1 MGGRGGGAGGGF
13 RPVDIE
19 AQKKLNA
26 QAPRIPHLGRRVIA
40 LFRPYR
46 FRIFLTA
53 VLVIA
58 GAAIAV
64 VPALIVQQIF
74 DEALFPVDGGPP
86 DLPLLLRL
94 VLIMIGLFVLS
105 AVLGVLQTWIT
116 STVGNRVT
124 GDLRVKLFEHLQA
137 MELGFFTRT
146 KTGVIQSRLQNDVG
160 GVSGVLTNTVTSI
173 LGNVVTV
180 IASLVAM
187 IIIDWRLTIIAVVM
201 MPFLVFVQRR
211 VGQVRARIAGET
223 QESLSELTAITQE
236 TLSVSGILLSK
247 SFNRQRTESARYG
260 AENVNQVRL
269 QVRRAMSGQGF
280 FAVVQVLMASVPA
293 VIYLVSGYLITG
305 GTDVITAGTIVA
317 FTTVQA
323 RLLMPLMG
331 LMRVALD
338 VQTSAALFAR
348 IFEYLDLVPAITD
361 APDAITVAD
370 APGPIG
376 RIEFRDVVFRYPDA
390 ADAAR
395 PTLQG
400 VSFTAAP
407 GQHVAFVGP
416 SGAGKTTILYL
427 TPRMYEVSGGAV
439 LFAGA
444 DVRRLTQESIID
456 HVGIVSQE
464 TYLFHATIRENLLYA
479 KPDASQEELED
490 ACRAANIHH
499 IITGFEHG
507 YDTIVGERGY
517 RLSGGEKQRIAIA
530 RVLLKDPPVLL
541 LDEATSALDTVSER
555 VVQEALDA
563 AARGR
568 TTLSIA
574 HRLSTVIGA
583 DVIHVVDAGR
593 IVESGT
599 HASLLAEG
607 GLYAELAAQQLAA
620 SRILEVEATEPA
632 GAMPSRRAD
641 RAPDDP
647 APLPIDDPVVVL
659 TGSLSL
665 TPPRPAR
672 DPDVPPDERAWP
684 RIGDV

>member
-1 MGGRGGGAGGGF
+1 MRGGGGGGAPGGF

-19 AQKKLNA
+19 AQRRLNA
-26 QAPRIPHLGRRVIA
+26 EAPKIPNLGRRVVA
-40 LFRPYR
+40 LFRPYLGR
-46 FRIFLTA
+46 ITVTGILVVVGAGVAVIPPLLVQRIF
-53 VLVIA
+53 
-58 GAAIAV
+58 
-64 VPALIVQQIF
+64 
-74 DEALFPVDGGPP
+74 DDALFPVGGGSP
-86 DLPLLLRL
+86 DIPLLARL
-94 VLIMIGLFVLS
+94 VAIMIGLFLLS
-105 AVLGVLQTWIT
+105 AVLGVVQTWLT

-124 GDLRVKLFEHLQA
+124 GDLRVRLFDHLQA
-137 MELGFFTRT
+137 MELAFFTRT

-187 IIIDWRLTIIAVVM
+187 IIIDWRLTIIAVIM
-201 MPFLVFVQRR
+201 MPFLVIVQRR

-223 QESLSELTAITQE
+223 QESLSELTSITQE

-247 SFNRQRTESARYG
+247 SFNRQRTESARY
-260 AENVNQVRL
+260 ADENVNQVRL

-280 FAVVQVLMASVPA
+280 FAVVQVLMSSVPA
-293 VIYLVSGYLITG
+293 LIYLVAGLLVTG
-305 GTDVITAGTIVA
+305 GADAITAGTIVA

-338 VQTSAALFAR
+338 LQTSAALFAR
-348 IFEYLDLVPAITD
+348 IFEYLDLTPAIRD
-361 APDAITVAD
+361 APDAIDVAD
-370 APGPIG
+370 APGPVG

-390 ADAAR
+390 APDTR
-395 PTLQG
+395 PTLAG
-400 VSFTAAP
+400 ISFVAEP

-416 SGAGKTTILYL
+416 SGAGKTTVLYL
-427 TPRMYEVSGGAV
+427 TPRLYEAGDGAV
-439 LFAGA
+439 LFAGE

-456 HVGIVSQE
+456 RIGIVSQE
-464 TYLFHATIRENLLYA
+464 TYLFHATIRQNLRYA
-479 KPDASQEELED
+479 KPDATDAELEA

-499 IITGFEHG
+499 VIAGFERG
-507 YDTIVGERGY
+507 YDTVVGERGY

-574 HRLSTVIGA
+574 HRLSTVIAA
-583 DVIHVVDAGR
+583 DVIHVIEAGR

-599 HASLLAEG
+599 HSQLVAEG
-607 GLYAELAAQQLAA
+607 GLYAELAAQQLATTRVLQA
-620 SRILEVEATEPA
+620 EAGDEPA
-632 GAMPSRRAD
+632 DLPDRRAD
-641 RAPDDP
+641 RAPDEAGDGR
-647 APLPIDDPVVVL
+647 IDADLRRDREEVARLLTEPVVVL
-659 TGSLSL
+659 
-665 TPPRPAR
+665 PDRPL
-672 DPDVPPDERAWP
+672 P
-684 RIGDV
+684 

>member
-1 MGGRGGGAGGGF
+1 MHGGGGGRGM
-13 RPVDIE
+13 RPVDE
-19 AQKKLNA
+19 AA
-26 QAPRIPHLGRRVIA
+26 QRRVNADAPQIEGMGARIVA
-40 LFRPYR
+40 LFRPYTG
-46 FRIFLTA
+46 RIIVTA
-53 VLVIA
+53 IIVVI
-58 GAAIAV
+58 GAAVAV
-64 VPALIVQQIF
+64 IPPLIVQRIF
-74 DEALFPVDGGPP
+74 DDALFPTDGAGVD
-86 DLPLLLRL
+86 LALLLRL
-94 VLIMIGLFVLS
+94 VLIMIGLFLFS
-105 AVLGVLQTWIT
+105 AALGVVQTWLT
-116 STVGNRVT
+116 STVGNSVT

-160 GVSGVLTNTVTSI
+160 GVAGVLTSTVTSI

-180 IASLVAM
+180 VASLVAM
-187 IIIDWRLTIIAVVM
+187 ILIDWRLTIIAVVM
-201 MPFLVFVQRR
+201 MPILIVVQRR

-223 QESLSELTAITQE
+223 QESLSELTSITQE

-247 SFNRQRTESARYG
+247 AFNRQRTESTRYRT
-260 AENVNQVRL
+260 ENANQVRL
-269 QVRRAMSGQGF
+269 QVKRAMSGQGF

-305 GTDVITAGTIVA
+305 GVDTITAGTVVA

-323 RLLMPLMG
+323 RLLQPLMG

-338 VQTSAALFAR
+338 VQTSGALFAR
-348 IFEYLDLVPAITD
+348 IFEYLDLVPAIRE
-361 APDAITVAD
+361 APDAVSVAS
-370 APGPIG
+370 APGPLG
-376 RIEFRDVVFRYPDA
+376 RIEFRDVEFRYPDA
-390 ADAAR
+390 APAAR

-400 VSFTAAP
+400 VSFTAEP

-427 TPRMYEVSGGAV
+427 APRLYEASGGSV
-439 LFAGA
+439 LFAGE

-456 HVGIVSQE
+456 HIGIVSQE
-464 TYLFHATIRENLLYA
+464 TYLFHATVRENLLYA
-479 KPDASQEELED
+479 RPDATDDDLVA
-490 ACRAANIHH
+490 ACTAANIHH
-499 IITGFEHG
+499 IIAGFADG
-507 YDTIVGERGY
+507 YDTVVGERGY

-607 GLYAELAAQQLAA
+607 GLYAELAAQQLATT
-620 SRILEVEATEPA
+620 RILEVEASDPPPA
-632 GAMPSRRAD
+632 LPSRRAD
-641 RAPDDP
+641 RAP
-647 APLPIDDPVVVL
+647 
-659 TGSLSL
+659 
-665 TPPRPAR
+665 
-672 DPDVPPDERAWP
+672 
-684 RIGDV
+684 

>member
-1 MGGRGGGAGGGF
+1 MGGRGGGGGGF
-13 RPVDIE
+13 RPVDID

-26 QAPRIPHLGRRVIA
+26 EAPRIPHLGRRVVA

-46 FRIFLTA
+46 FQILITG

-74 DEALFPVDGGPP
+74 DQALFPVDGGPP
-86 DLPLLLRL
+86 DLDLLLRL

-105 AVLGVLQTWIT
+105 AGLGVVQTWFT

-187 IIIDWRLTIIAVVM
+187 IIIDWRLTLIAVVM
-201 MPFLVFVQRR
+201 MPILVIVQRR

-223 QESLSELTAITQE
+223 QESLSELTSITQE

-247 SFNRQRTESARYG
+247 SFNRQRTESARYST
-260 AENVNQVRL
+260 ENVNQVRL
-269 QVRRAMSGQGF
+269 QVKRAMSGQGF

-305 GTDVITAGTIVA
+305 GTDMITAGTIVA

-338 VQTSAALFAR
+338 VQTSGALFAR
-348 IFEYLDLVPAITD
+348 IFEYLDLVPAISD
-361 APDAITVAD
+361 APDAIRVAE

-390 ADAAR
+390 AADAP
-395 PTLQG
+395 PTLRG
-400 VSFTAAP
+400 VSFTADP

-416 SGAGKTTILYL
+416 SGAGKTTVLYL
-427 TPRMYEVSGGAV
+427 TPRMYEASGGSV
-439 LFAGA
+439 LFAGE

-456 HVGIVSQE
+456 EVGIVSQE

-479 KPDASQEELED
+479 KPDASQEELEE

-499 IITGFEHG
+499 IIVGFENG
-507 YDTIVGERGY
+507 YDTVVGERGY

-583 DVIHVVDAGR
+583 DVIHVVDGGR

-599 HASLLAEG
+599 HATLIAED

-620 SRILEVEATEPA
+620 SRILDVEATKPF
-632 GAMPSRRAD
+632 GALPTRRAD

-647 APLPIDDPVVVL
+647 APVPLDDPVVIL
-659 TGSLSL
+659 TGSVD
-665 TPPRPAR
+665 
-672 DPDVPPDERAWP
+672 DPL
-684 RIGDV
+684 I

>member
-1 MGGRGGGAGGGF
+1 MGAMGGGRGGGGF
-13 RPVDIE
+13 RGVDE
-19 AQKKLNA
+19 AAQKRLNA
-26 QAPRIPHLGRRVIA
+26 EAPRINGLGRRVVE

-46 FRIFLTA
+46 GRILATGFL
-53 VLVIA
+53 VVI

-64 VPALIVQQIF
+64 IPPLIVQRIF
-74 DEALFPVDGGPP
+74 DDALFPIDGGSPE
-86 DLPLLLRL
+86 LGLLLRL
-94 VLIMIGLFVLS
+94 VLIMVGLFLLS
-105 AVLGVLQTWIT
+105 ALLGVGQTWLT
-116 STVGNRVT
+116 STVGNSVT
-124 GDLRVKLFEHLQA
+124 GDLRVRLFEHLQA

-187 IIIDWRLTIIAVVM
+187 ILIDWRLTLIAVVM
-201 MPFLVFVQRR
+201 MPFLIIVQRR

-223 QESLSELTAITQE
+223 QESLSELTSITQE
-236 TLSVSGILLSK
+236 TLSVSGMLLSK
-247 SFNRQRTESARYG
+247 AFNRQRTESARYQE
-260 AENVNQVRL
+260 ENRNQVRL

-293 VIYLVSGYLITG
+293 VIYLVAGYLVAG
-305 GTDVITAGTIVA
+305 GEGAITAGTVVA

-323 RLLMPLMG
+323 RLLQPLMG

-338 VQTSAALFAR
+338 LQTSAALFAR
-348 IFEYLDLVPAITD
+348 IFEYLDLVPEIQD
-361 APDAITVAD
+361 APDAASVD
-370 APGPIG
+370 SAPGPRG

-390 ADAAR
+390 SPDAR

-400 VSFTAAP
+400 VSFTAQP

-416 SGAGKTTILYL
+416 SGAGKTTVLYL
-427 TPRMYEVSGGAV
+427 APRLYEAHGGTV
-439 LFAGA
+439 LFSGA
-444 DVRRLTQESIID
+444 DVRTLTQESIID
-456 HVGIVSQE
+456 NVGIVSQE

-479 KPDASQEELED
+479 KPEATDAEVIE
-490 ACRAANIHH
+490 ACTAANIHH
-499 IITGFEHG
+499 IIAGFEQG

-555 VVQEALDA
+555 VVQEALDEA
-563 AARGR
+563 AKGR

-574 HRLSTVIGA
+574 HRLSTVMGA
-583 DVIHVVDAGR
+583 DIIHVLEAGE

-599 HASLLAEG
+599 HAELLAQG
-607 GLYAELAAQQLAA
+607 GLYAELAAEQVAA
-620 SRILEVEATEPA
+620 SRILEAEESDEPA
-632 GAMPSRRAD
+632 PLAGRRAD
-641 RAPDDP
+641 RAPDGSAGEDAVATLTAGVPILSAPP
-647 APLPIDDPVVVL
+647 ADVY
-659 TGSLSL
+659 
-665 TPPRPAR
+665 PPAT
-672 DPDVPPDERAWP
+672 
-684 RIGDV
+684 